1 MHLTCGQAKHTL
13 HESSLLLP
21 PQYINTQVIAIDSI
35 ILKHRNHLS
44 LAESPMGGD
53 KPYPEVPIGNKN
65 HSNAA
70 VVIIGA
76 GISGMCTAIDLV
88 KRNNC
93 RNFVILEK
101 SAGLGGTW

>member
-1 MHLTCGQAKHTL
+1 MA
-13 HESSLLLP
+13 
-21 PQYINTQVIAIDSI
+21 
-35 ILKHRNHLS
+35 
-44 LAESPMGGD
+44 GD

-88 KRNNC
+88 KRSNC

-101 SAGLGGTW
+101 SAGLGGTWHDNKYPGCKAMKLRSYDRRCMTNCDLFEYGLLRCLVHALFL